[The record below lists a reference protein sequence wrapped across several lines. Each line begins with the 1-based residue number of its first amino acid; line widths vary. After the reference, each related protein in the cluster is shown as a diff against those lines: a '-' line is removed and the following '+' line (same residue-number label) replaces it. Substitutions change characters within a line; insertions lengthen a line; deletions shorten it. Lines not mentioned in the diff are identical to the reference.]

1 MRKGPPAGERIGIG
15 RGEVG
20 DRHGEAVVLQQVF
33 DAAGV
38 IDHALSLPLVEVERR
53 RFHAQPEPMRRWPP
67 SFAMSRGGFLSFE
80 GMGRV
85 SLGSVTVRVLW
96 VLVCLV
102 LFLCWLVSL
111 CCF

>member
-38 IDHALSLPLVEVERR
+38 IDLALSLTLVEVERR
-53 RFHAQPEPMRRWPP
+53 RFHATTRADAALAAVVCDVPRR
-67 SFAMSRGGFLSFE
+67 FFVLRRHGQGVVGVGDCE
-80 GMGRV
+80 GVVGY
-85 SLGSVTVRVLW
+85 G
-96 VLVCLV
+96 LVAVYYTHLT
-102 LFLCWLVSL
+102 LP
-111 CCF
+111 